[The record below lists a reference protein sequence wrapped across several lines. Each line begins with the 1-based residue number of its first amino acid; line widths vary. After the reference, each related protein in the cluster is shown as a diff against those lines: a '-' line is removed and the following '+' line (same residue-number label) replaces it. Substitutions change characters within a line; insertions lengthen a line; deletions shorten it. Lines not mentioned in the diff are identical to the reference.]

1 MLRRIAVDAATHEI
15 GNESHVTD
23 RFRTTIDE
31 ELRVKCVVDEAIGFT
46 RLDSRANFL
55 LRIATLRQARPELRF
70 GQPAFCK

>member
-31 ELRVKCVVDEAIGFT
+31 ELRVECVVDEAIGFT
-46 RLDSRANFL
+46 
-55 LRIATLRQARPELRF
+55 
-70 GQPAFCK
+70 